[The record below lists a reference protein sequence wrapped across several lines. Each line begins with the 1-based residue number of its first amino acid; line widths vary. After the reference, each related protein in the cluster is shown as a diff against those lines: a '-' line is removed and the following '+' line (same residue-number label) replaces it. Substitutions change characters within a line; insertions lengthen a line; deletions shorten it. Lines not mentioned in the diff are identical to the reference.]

1 MNYKKKSILIS
12 IFLIISIQTLI
23 LINNKEKTSVR
34 YFIWN
39 IQNVSIGRL
48 VCFSFISGLIISSIL
63 NATLHNDY
71 KISSLNE
78 EKETT
83 VSQKDNTINKNYDY
97 ESDEIPPERDL
108 RDPQPTISVNYRFIN
123 DNKENELKDRNQTS
137 KKTQYQDDWNN
148 NNSEW

>member
-63 NATLHNDY
+63 NATLYNDY

-83 VSQKDNTINKNYDY
+83 VSQKDNTINKNFDY

>member
-1 MNYKKKSILIS
+1 MNYKKRNILFS

-23 LINNKEKTSVR
+23 LINNKEKTSLR

-39 IQNVSIGRL
+39 IQDVSIGRL
-48 VCFSFISGLIISSIL
+48 VFFSFLSGLIISSIL
-63 NATLHNDY
+63 NATFYYDY
-71 KISSLNE
+71 KISSLKE
-78 EKETT
+78 EKEKGF
-83 VSQKDNTINKNYDY
+83 SQNDYSINKNYDN

-123 DNKENELKDRNQTS
+123 DNNANELKDRNQNS
-137 KKTQYQDDWNN
+137 KKTQYQDDWNS